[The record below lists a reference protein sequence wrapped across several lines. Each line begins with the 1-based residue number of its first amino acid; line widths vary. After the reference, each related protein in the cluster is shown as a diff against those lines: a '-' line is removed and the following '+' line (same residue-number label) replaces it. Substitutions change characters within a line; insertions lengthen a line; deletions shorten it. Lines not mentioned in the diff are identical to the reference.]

1 MKKAIFFLCIFCF
14 AESAL
19 LASAHGSRSASAEIA
34 FGKNFGKKKRYKAKK
49 KKGFLGLF
57 GKRNQCNCPKN

>member
-19 LASAHGSRSASAEIA
+19 LASAYGSRSASAEIA
-34 FGKNFGKKKRYKAKK
+34 FGKKKRYKAKK
-49 KKGFLGLF
+49 KKGFWGLF